1 MTEAIL
7 GGSLGPSPEGEDRES
22 SAKLVEGVHAS
33 PSVHGDTG
41 DHADLG

>member
-1 MTEAIL
+1 MTEVIL
-7 GGSLGPSPEGEDRES
+7 GGSLGPSPEGEEEG

-41 DHADLG
+41 DQADLG